1 MKTIAIL
8 AMLAETNAFAR
19 NHFLLQFPFGGRV
32 GNLPKQF
39 IRANDIK
46 LFAESTAIM
55 SDIRMQAIDG
65 DNAKIGSIAFLLPS
79 VEFDTKPSKFGV
91 HSPVENPSFFEAAK
105 HLAKK
110 AGFFSE
116 NKVETLVISVPVDGR
131 DKNNLQEVD
140 VLIALGLETHHD
152 LQFAEELFQSR
163 RLRSRKQKFRQCQF
177 ALDCAK
183 KIPATVGPF
192 DEAQPSLQSSL
203 LPWTDDASGRRFLD
217 QMNGLFD
224 KWTSD
229 DFTVALMLFLNRFSG
244 STVEWVKES
253 ADATW
258 EKGPIKN
265 AQEFYAMASKC
276 GDCVVKCLQD
286 ETCSK
291 CLQTMTKLDTRDQ
304 AASYRAIV
312 SYESELLKDF
322 SFCIL
327 QKNNVFNCAATIPT
341 IPQVQPIA
349 NWRGKPL
356 TVEAARSILVAHL
369 NDEAAP
375 EVSQGLVIACR

>member
-1 MKTIAIL
+1 
-8 AMLAETNAFAR
+8 MLALIQWESFQCKAWRHTTDIANKSSASTFR
-19 NHFLLQFPFGGRV
+19 LSPPLGFELNGKRQYNNNNFQSYNFFLFVVCLPWVQFR
-32 GNLPKQF
+32 LSQ
-39 IRANDIK
+39 K
-46 LFAESTAIM
+46 LCVAERK
-55 SDIRMQAIDG
+55 RMRTKR
-65 DNAKIGSIAFLLPS
+65 KIFHIIF
-79 VEFDTKPSKFGV
+79 T
-91 HSPVENPSFFEAAK
+91 
-105 HLAKK
+105 
-110 AGFFSE
+110 
-116 NKVETLVISVPVDGR
+116 
-131 DKNNLQEVD
+131 
-140 VLIALGLETHHD
+140 
-152 LQFAEELFQSR
+152 EELFQSR

-183 KIPATVGPF
+183 KIAATVGPF

-244 STVEWVKES
+244 STVDWVKES